1 MGLTDFFFCK
11 LGTFLEVHANSR
23 KSQRITSKL
32 EPRDGGTVQ
41 ILLNKLKLVGIPAI
55 LFGSW
60 RHART
65 PFVLNANHSRLDGIR
80 KGPGVSAP
88 IQLVE
93 QPNKAQSNDSNGHAK
108 LKQPQKSME
117 FDLADAEC
125 LQRFLKIKV
134 IDLL

>member
-1 MGLTDFFFCK
+1 
-11 LGTFLEVHANSR
+11 VVAS
-23 KSQRITSKL
+23 S
-32 EPRDGGTVQ
+32 PRTQ
-41 ILLNKLKLVGIPAI
+41 P
-55 LFGSW
+55 LFSS
-60 RHART
+60 
-65 PFVLNANHSRLDGIR
+65 NANHFAFSDGIR

-93 QPNKAQSNDSNGHAK
+93 QTSKIQSSDSNGHAK

-134 IDLL
+134 STES